1 MVSGTA
7 VKQITTMHMCPRVL
21 VLHIKRFQF
30 NHATLITSKRRESI
44 TLSATLDISRFC
56 APEMKFCSPELA
68 ASRPIYKLRSFL
80 EHRGTV
86 NKGHYI
92 SYSRNNDDSWCVRRR
107 RAGNALRRLQQDD
120 HCVTKFTA
128 ADALLAAQDAYIL
141 FFEVSIT
148 FNDLVLQCVCISC
161 ISLMCLYRHH
171 HHNHRQ
177 QQQRLLFSAMHR
189 KFKMM
194 CSQH

>member
-92 SYSRNNDDSWCVRRR
+92 SYSRNNDDSWCVFGATALEMPC
-107 RAGNALRRLQQDD
+107 AGFNKTIIVSPNSQQQMP
-120 HCVTKFTA
+120 F
-128 ADALLAAQDAYIL
+128 LLPKTRISCSSRYQLPSMIL
-141 FFEVSIT
+141 FYNVSAS
-148 FNDLVLQCVCISC
+148 VA
-161 ISLMCLYRHH
+161 
-171 HHNHRQ
+171 
-177 QQQRLLFSAMHR
+177 SA
-189 KFKMM
+189 
-194 CSQH
+194 